1 MPSYA
6 TLQGCRSQLGA
17 SVTGDDA
24 KLAAFIEPAS
34 QAIERYCGRSFGE
47 TIATYGFTVQLG
59 RRDMRLLEHD
69 LLSLTTL
76 TNADATVIPNTGYT
90 LFPRNRTPKQEIILT
105 QDYRWTPASGDLV
118 YEDPDGIHARA
129 YGFAYNAEGADW
141 GGGYGRASWVREGV
155 QIAGLWGYHTEYALA
170 WENTALTTSGSTSAS
185 ATSLVLSAAAGT
197 AIDVGDVLKID
208 SEYLLVTGPVSSTSA
223 ATTLTVRRAY
233 NGSTAA
239 IHTTLST
246 IYRWLPEPLIVEAT
260 RRLVAGMYESRNNA
274 TGDRQVVAEIGAISI
289 PSDVYVKVTRL
300 LQTFRN
306 EMTAGEQ

>member
-6 TLQGCRSQLGA
+6 TLQGCRNQLGA

-24 KLAAFIEPAS
+24 KLASFIEAAS
-34 QAIERYCGRSFGE
+34 QAIDRYCGRSFGE

-59 RRDMRLLEHD
+59 RRDMRFLEHD

-105 QDYRWTPASGDLV
+105 QDYRWTPASGDLI
-118 YEDPDGIHARA
+118 YEDPDGIHPRM
-129 YGFAYNAEGADW
+129 YGFDDEGADW
-141 GGGYGRASWVREGV
+141 AGGYGRASWVREGV
-155 QIAGLWGYHTEYALA
+155 QIAGLWGYHTDYGLA

-197 AIDVGDVLKID
+197 AIDVGDVLKIG
-208 SEYLLVTGPVSSTSA
+208 SEYLLVTAPIAGTST

-239 IHTTLST
+239 IHATLSP

-289 PSDVYVKVTRL
+289 PSDAYVKVTRL
-300 LQTFRN
+300 LETFRN
-306 EMTAGEQ
+306 EMAAGAR